1 MRMLIRSAA
10 PAAALS
16 VLALLAIG
24 PLIARAQTA
33 PLTVRLA
40 LLPQWSVNQHR
51 GGASWGPRGPVTPD
65 FRTALD
71 GGVVD
76 RPVFWWQRG
85 AIQRSALAW
94 KPIRILTASDAAAL
108 GGRGAFELVAVRPP
122 AGATAWTQVE
132 VASRGALPGDILV
145 LEVGG
150 ELNTITQVLETVLL
164 MPADGAIQEVP
175 LTRRALVSGP
185 GIPVVTVQFGV
196 PPAVPLTAFGG
207 AGGLDFLVA
216 RSPIESLTNGDT
228 TTLGPADRATTN
240 VGDWRE
246 ADRVFIRVPAAGL
259 QAGVPGVV
267 LVWKDRT
274 LKPDP
279 DGGEFE
285 RRRSRLEQPRPR

>member
-1 MRMLIRSAA
+1 MRMLSRSAA
-10 PAAALS
+10 PTAVLC

-33 PLTVRLA
+33 PLSVRLA

-51 GGASWGPRGPVTPD
+51 GGAGWGSRGPLTPD
-65 FRTALD
+65 FRTALA

-85 AIQRSALAW
+85 LIQRSSLVR
-94 KPIRILTASDAAAL
+94 KPIRVLPPAEAAPL
-108 GGRGAFELVAVRPP
+108 GGRGQFDLVSVRPP
-122 AGATAWTQVE
+122 AGPAAWTDVE
-132 VASRGALPGDILV
+132 IASRGQGGDLV

-175 LTRRALVSGP
+175 LARRALVSGP

-196 PPAVPLTAFGG
+196 PPAVPPTAFGG

-216 RSPIESLTNGDT
+216 RSPVESLTNGDT
-228 TTLGPADRATTN
+228 TTLGPADRATAN

-285 RRRSRLEQPRPR
+285 QRRSRLELPRPR